1 MDLPTLK
8 KTKID
13 LNTQFYIASIS
24 KQFTAT
30 AILILTEN
38 GKLKL
43 EQKVKDLIT
52 DFPYEEITILKKKKH

>member
-1 MDLPTLK
+1 M
-8 KTKID
+8 
-13 LNTQFYIASIS
+13 NTQFYIASIS